1 MAARSRPIIGLTGG
15 IGSGK
20 SQVAGILR
28 ECGCVVADADEL
40 AGQAIEAPAVREA
53 LRGRWGE
60 EIFTSEGP
68 VDREAVAAVVFR
80 DESERRWLE
89 SIIHPVVEQGREAIF
104 KDAAPGTPALV
115 IDAPLLLEAGLAE
128 ACDVV
133 IFVEAPQ
140 EVRLERLQRTRG
152 WDAGELERR
161 EAAQIPLD
169 EKRSM
174 AHHVLRN
181 DGEVEDLARS
191 VEDYLD
197 SLINDHS
204 SQPGD

>member
-1 MAARSRPIIGLTGG
+1 MASRSIPVIGLAGG

-20 SQVAGILR
+20 SQVAAIFR
-28 ECGCVVADADEL
+28 ECGCVVSDADAL
-40 AGQAIEAPAVREA
+40 AKEALESPGIRDALRSRWGDDVFLPDGLVDRQAISAI
-53 LRGRWGE
+53 
-60 EIFTSEGP
+60 IFQ
-68 VDREAVAAVVFR
+68 DDAQRA
-80 DESERRWLE
+80 WLE
-89 SIIHPVVEQGREAIF
+89 SIIHPIVLKARE
-104 KDAAPGTPALV
+104 DAFATVPPGTPAMV
-115 IDAPLLLEAGLAE
+115 IDAPLLLEAGLHE

-133 IFVEAPQ
+133 LFVEVPR
-140 EVRLERLQRTRG
+140 ELRLKRLQEDRG
-152 WDAGELERR
+152 WDAAELERR

-197 SLINDHS
+197 SLIKDHS

>member
-1 MAARSRPIIGLTGG
+1 MAGKSIPIIGLTGG

-20 SQVAGILR
+20 SQVANVLR
-28 ECGCVVADADEL
+28 ECGCVVADADKL
-40 AGQAIEAPAVREA
+40 AKQALEAPAIREA
-53 LRGRWGE
+53 LQARWGNN
-60 EIFTSEGP
+60 IFTTEGP
-68 VDREAVAAVVFR
+68 VDRDAIAAIVFH
-80 DESERRWLE
+80 DESERKWLE
-89 SIIHPVVEQGREAIF
+89 SIIHPIVEQSRSAIF
-104 KDAAPGTPALV
+104 ADAVDGTPALV

-128 ACDVV
+128 GCDVV
-133 IFVEAPQ
+133 LFVDAPQ
-140 EVRLERLQRTRG
+140 NIRLERLQRTRG

-204 SQPGD
+204 SHSGD

>member
-1 MAARSRPIIGLTGG
+1 MSGGRIPVIGIMGG

-20 SQVAGILR
+20 SQVAALLA
-28 ECGCVVADADEL
+28 EHGCLVADADEM
-40 AGQAIEAPAVREA
+40 AREA
-53 LRGRWGE
+53 LESESVRAALSERWGAGV
-60 EIFTSEGP
+60 FTPTGS
-68 VDREAVAAVVFR
+68 VDRQAVAHHVFN
-80 DESERRWLE
+80 DAAERQWLE
-89 SIIHPVVEQGREAIF
+89 AIIHPLVEASRSSLFATA
-104 KDAAPGTPALV
+104 KDGTPALV
-115 IDAPLLLEAGLAE
+115 IDAPLLLEAGLADQ
-128 ACDVV
+128 CDAILYVDTPEK
-133 IFVEAPQ
+133 I
-140 EVRLERLQRTRG
+140 RLERLQRTRG
-152 WDAGELERR
+152 WNPDELKRR

-204 SQPGD
+204 SQPDD